1 MDRRARFT
9 KLRERARRRAEI
21 RLERDLLRDAQELSL
36 LLEHG
41 EELAQVLIRPHGP
54 ETPPPTRH
62 ISSRLAQAGDQLAG
76 NKLID
81 ACGVLMISSRR
92 SFDGRVPLPFARQD
106 HHGGSPLGCY
116 RPFGSAAAM

>member
-21 RLERDLLRDAQELSL
+21 RLERDLLRDARELSL

-81 ACGVLMISSRR
+81 ACGVPHGRLPKIVRR
-92 SFDGRVPLPFARQD
+92 AGTSLSLGKD
-106 HHGGSPLGCY
+106 HHGVPPLGCC
-116 RPFGSAAAM
+116 RPFGSAAM